1 MTINFYL
8 KNSKSKESFI
18 NVNLRFKK
26 NNLRRS
32 TGIKILSD
40 LWDKNKQR
48 VNQRKTV
55 AFKINK
61 RLDDL
66 ESQLRESFI
75 NEHSETDH
83 VDLEKIFNEVIV
95 DKKKEDEGFVYL
107 SPSFEK
113 YLMIRSGTGEIT
125 LNTVKGYK
133 STLSVFQRYERKI
146 KKKIKLVDMDL
157 TFYDDFISYIFSQGF
172 KPNYYNNIIKN
183 IKTFAKWLSDREIP
197 INKSYEKI
205 KKKNSD
211 TTEIS
216 LTHEDLQKL
225 TNYKTKLTSR
235 RKVRDAFLFL
245 CYTGLRYIDY
255 NNLKAENIKLEDG
268 YIEAVNFK
276 TGSNVVIPIN
286 DQLKEII
293 IKYYPKIPKPNM
305 TKLNT
310 EIKNIAREVGINE
323 NVLVISYP
331 GNRRTEEIKE
341 KWELIKTHTGRRT
354 FITNMKYLGV
364 PDDVIRQMTG
374 HTDLRTMSKYFR
386 TDKSQVLKEMRK
398 YLE

>member
-1 MTINFYL
+1 M
-8 KNSKSKESFI
+8 
-18 NVNLRFKK
+18 NLRFKK